1 MSSLA
6 RTQGRN
12 QRERSGGIGETMSAK
27 EKEKEKEKEKIGLEC
42 FRKINT
48 GTRSGE

>member
-12 QRERSGGIGETMSAK
+12 QRERSGGIGETMS
-27 EKEKEKEKEKIGLEC
+27 EKEKEKHGFEC

-48 GTRSGE
+48 GTRSRE